1 MVVNNKDGARQGA
14 KYVVSNIVPWWLHG
28 WHVSPLNSQF
38 LPPLPD
44 THTNLFHFPLSVN
57 NWGLQ
62 SERFSGVG
70 PFQRPFTP
78 TMPARP
84 FSTPEQGLAG
94 VMGSVGRIH
103 VIPSFFK
110 VPSDHWAINPPPSP
124 GRPERIAIPLMRLLS
139 CGSKPGMGQVGA
151 WVAGRLASSAT
162 WLPGQQNS
170 LKDSMPWTL

>member
-1 MVVNNKDGARQGA
+1 MVVNNKEGARQGA
-14 KYVVSNIVPWWLHG
+14 KYVASNIVPWWLHG
-28 WHVSPLNSQF
+28 WHVSPNSQL
-38 LPPLPD
+38 LPPLIN
-44 THTNLFHFPLSVN
+44 THTNLFHLPLSVN
-57 NWGLQ
+57 SWGLQ

-70 PFQRPFTP
+70 PFQRPLTP
-78 TMPARP
+78 TMPAYP

-139 CGSKPGMGQVGA
+139 CGSKLGWARWGGGWGMGRELSILSYLTPRTA
-151 WVAGRLASSAT
+151 KS
-162 WLPGQQNS
+162 P
-170 LKDSMPWTL
+170 